1 MTLGLK
7 IKNISKT
14 WNPDSVNPVVALK
27 NINLDVTSGEFVVL
41 LGPSGCGKSS
51 LLYILAGLEDAT
63 KGVAEFDG
71 RQIVKPSPERG
82 LILQLKDFLNLW
94 V

>member
-63 KGVAEFDG
+63 KVL
-71 RQIVKPSPERG
+71 P
-82 LILQLKDFLNLW
+82 NLMDDKL
-94 V
+94 

>member
-1 MTLGLK
+1 MTHGLK

-41 LGPSGCGKSS
+41 LGPLRMRKELSFI
-51 LLYILAGLEDAT
+51 YP
-63 KGVAEFDG
+63 G
-71 RQIVKPSPERG
+71 RFRRR
-82 LILQLKDFLNLW
+82 N
-94 V
+94 